1 MADHSTQDIIKRY
14 LQDAIAAEN
23 SFESQL
29 ESFSQEGDDPQVR
42 QLFEQHRQETRVQIE
57 RLTARLRELGDTPST
72 MKSFMAH
79 MFNFAPKA
87 ASLGH
92 DEAERQTQNL
102 MAAFAVENSECA
114 MYESLATAAEA
125 VGDTQTAR
133 LARDIQQ
140 EEKRT
145 ADKVWSHIAPSSRRS
160 LDKLVGQIAR

>member
-1 MADHSTQDIIKRY
+1 MADHSTKDIICRY

-29 ESFSQEGDDPQVR
+29 RSFAEEGDDSTVR
-42 QLFEQHRQETRVQIE
+42 ALFQQHAEETASQIR
-57 RLTARLRELGDTPST
+57 RLTTRLEALGESPSG

-79 MFNFAPKA
+79 MFSFAPKV
-87 ASLGH
+87 ASVGH

-114 MYESLATAAEA
+114 MYESLATVAEA
-125 VGDTQTAR
+125 VGDSTTAM
-133 LARDIQQ
+133 LAREIQA

-145 ADKVWSHIAPSSRRS
+145 ADKVWAHIAPSAQRS
-160 LDKLVGQIAR
+160 LQKLMAEMSR

>member
-1 MADHSTQDIIKRY
+1 MADHSTKDIICRY

-29 ESFSQEGDDPQVR
+29 RSFANEGEDPIVR
-42 QLFEQHRQETRVQIE
+42 QMFEQHAQETTIQIQ
-57 RLTARLRELGDTPST
+57 RLTSRLQELGESPSG

-79 MFNFAPKA
+79 VFAFAPKA

-114 MYESLATAAEA
+114 MYESLATVADA
-125 VGDTQTAR
+125 VGDTTTAK

-145 ADKVWSHIAPSSRRS
+145 ADKVWAQIATSARRS
-160 LDKLVGQIAR
+160 LDKLMVEMAR